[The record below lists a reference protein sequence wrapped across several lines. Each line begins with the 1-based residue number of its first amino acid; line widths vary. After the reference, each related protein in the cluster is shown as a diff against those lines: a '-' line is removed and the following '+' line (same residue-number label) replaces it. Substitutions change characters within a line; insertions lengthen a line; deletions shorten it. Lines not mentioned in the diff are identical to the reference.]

1 MVLSSS
7 QQVVVAFTAVLCAF
21 VVFPRMFGGGTGSRE
36 TTKSF
41 DSRYNRKSPG
51 PGALKGQAF
60 NMDPSSNPG
69 HQGQSVESIK
79 QMRKMVEQEM
89 KSEKYK
95 SSSNNNNKGY
105 VFTLMPMYAIGVG
118 LFAVYKFMK
127 IKAADETQTQ
137 KDKLKKGAKKSGETD
152 SQLKELEQRLA
163 QTERMLNSI
172 LTQLDPL
179 TNCVKSVA
187 MDQKNEIMAQLQC
200 IRQLMKKR
208 GMECPP
214 LNIEEPACQKNLD
227 ELIET
232 LAAQQKVP
240 EPVTVPEQ
248 EGETVLEPDCAT
260 SELVQTGTETDT
272 DADTEVLK
280 GEEEETSERNE
291 DEEGD
296 ESDHSMPSLE
306 DAGDMS
312 VENIGATSQNVP
324 EGSSTGLRRRNRPE

>member
-1 MVLSSS
+1 
-7 QQVVVAFTAVLCAF
+7 
-21 VVFPRMFGGGTGSRE
+21 MF
-36 TTKSF
+36 
-41 DSRYNRKSPG
+41 
-51 PGALKGQAF
+51 
-60 NMDPSSNPG
+60 
-69 HQGQSVESIK
+69 
-79 QMRKMVEQEM
+79 
-89 KSEKYK
+89 
-95 SSSNNNNKGY
+95 
-105 VFTLMPMYAIGVG
+105 
-118 LFAVYKFMK
+118 
-127 IKAADETQTQ
+127 
-137 KDKLKKGAKKSGETD
+137 
-152 SQLKELEQRLA
+152 
-163 QTERMLNSI
+163 I
-172 LTQLDPL
+172 L
-179 TNCVKSVA
+179 
-187 MDQKNEIMAQLQC
+187 
-200 IRQLMKKR
+200 
-208 GMECPP
+208 MECMMY
-214 LNIEEPACQKNLD
+214 IHYCFVSSEPACQKNLD